1 MSNIQDESWTPH
13 TALHDHHQHISIV
26 KHRIQCRSSSM
37 VFAPNTNQWL
47 FNVPVSQSAREEERI
62 IPPRLHFR
70 SMLFGWMGSSLKCIM
85 HGQEL
90 KNQIVFLGSGENRH
104 GAIRKISLLLH
115 FQWDVRGQQIVKR
128 EKCFSCGRFFF
139 HLQPFSDSFIYS
151 VSNPWSVSLWWDVLM
166 DMAIWLECNVVHS
179 EK

>member
-47 FNVPVSQSAREEERI
+47 FNVPVSQSGREEERI
-62 IPPRLHFR
+62 IPLWLHFR
-70 SMLFGWMGSSLKCIM
+70 SILFGWMGSSLKCIM

-128 EKCFSCGRFFF
+128 AS
-139 HLQPFSDSFIYS
+139 LVADSSFI
-151 VSNPWSVSLWWDVLM
+151 SNHSRIHSSIRYLTLGLSLCG
-166 DMAIWLECNVVHS
+166 ETY
-179 EK
+179 